1 MSKLTAAIVLTASV
15 VIAGGLVAAALII
28 VTDDQPAAVVQTTT
42 TAPSTTTTSTT
53 PTTSTTTT
61 AVPSTTVD
69 IVCNRLLEDQDDL
82 LAESLL
88 AFQQQHAD
96 AISSYDEL
104 IASYPD
110 DLEAQATLEEGKQ
123 ETLRQMRAQWEY
135 HHETLML
142 QMDVD
147 AARLGCLR

>member
-1 MSKLTAAIVLTASV
+1 MSKLTAATVLTASI
-15 VIAGGLVAAALII
+15 VIAGGLVATALII
-28 VTDDQPAAVVQTTT
+28 ATDDEPAAVVPT
-42 TAPSTTTTSTT
+42 TTTTSTT
-53 PTTSTTTT
+53 PVTSTTTT

-69 IVCNRLLEDQDDL
+69 IVCDRLLEDQDDL

-96 AISSYDEL
+96 AITSYDEL

-110 DLEAQATLEEGKQ
+110 DPEAQAKLEEGKQ